1 MKMDINQ
8 IAEIVNAI
16 QASKKK
22 RKPATMPSVLIGK
35 FVVVRTYSAGV
46 HAGILEAKRGKEVRL
61 RDAYRIWSWTQPE
74 TNTGSL
80 SAVAE
85 HGVGPGSKI
94 GNKVS
99 LIELT
104 EAIEVIEASNKARA
118 KIEGGKWA

>member
-1 MKMDINQ
+1 MEIKELLELVDVIN
-8 IAEIVNAI
+8 AKKT
-16 QASKKK
+16 KKK
-22 RKPATMPSVLIGK
+22 PAAMRSVLIGE
-35 FVVVRTYSAGV
+35 FVIVRTYSAGV
-46 HAGILEAKRGKEVRL
+46 HAGVLEEKRGKEVRL
-61 RDAYRIWSWTQPE
+61 KDAYRIWSWTQPE

-104 EAIEVIEASNKARA
+104 EAIEVIAASDKAKA
-118 KIEGGKWA
+118 KIEDGKWN